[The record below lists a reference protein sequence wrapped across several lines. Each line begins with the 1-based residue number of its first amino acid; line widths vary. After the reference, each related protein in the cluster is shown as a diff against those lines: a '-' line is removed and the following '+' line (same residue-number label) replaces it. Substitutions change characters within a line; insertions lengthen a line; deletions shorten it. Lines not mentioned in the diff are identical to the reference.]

1 MAFLVGS
8 TAPGLQRLAVPFASL
23 LILVLGYGSQ
33 WLFATSPELEPGPLT
48 PTQTRVFNALLACL
62 WWTYWRACTVD
73 PGRYEFPRSSRKT
86 EAEAAEKKSKR
97 DEGTSLHSSEDED
110 GDEDEDNGE
119 GGEGG
124 VGLAGRHHGGD
135 SSSKRSKRENNPA
148 DDRARA
154 AARRRWCR
162 KCAAPKPPRA
172 HHCKSCGRCVPR
184 MDHHCP
190 WTGNCVS
197 LQTFPHFLRFLLYTN
212 ASLWALG
219 YLLWQR
225 LAALWASRHLPA
237 YLGPTLAQLLGLAAL
252 ALTAGLTALA
262 LGILLATTVRG
273 WLFNVTMIEGW
284 EVERHEAVM
293 QRRGRYDG
301 REEEEEEWWR
311 SGDGDVASAPRAMV
325 DPVEFPYDV
334 GVYANMAQAMGT
346 GNPLLWPLPFAGGP
360 RVARLPPTMT
370 LEDLVAKLGDG
381 ARPGS
386 STTAT
391 GLALGVGWAYEENG
405 LNDREGMWP
414 PVDPD
419 KVRNARLWRQRRR
432 EEAQYRREQ
441 RLGLRNPE
449 LPDMGLTPEEAKEAF
464 RRRQEHDLRRWRGT
478 RAQILD
484 ELEEVPNTHQYEY
497 RYGEGEGEGE
507 RDYDFVDEAYSR
519 RSIHPTAPPP
529 PEAYRPRQ
537 NIVLREGRSGWVNSD
552 GEHLGDYGVDE
563 DAEFDD
569 GDEDDYRYG
578 YDGGYDGP
586 PIDANSHTP
595 THTID
600 VDDEEV
606 PLAELIRRRKVRT
619 KDGEDT

>member
-23 LILVLGYGSQ
+23 LIFVLGYGSQ
-33 WLFATSPELEPGPLT
+33 WLFATSPDLEPGPLT
-48 PTQTRVFNALLACL
+48 PTQTRLFNALLACL
-62 WWTYWRACTVD
+62 WWTYWRACTVE
-73 PGRYEFPRSSRKT
+73 PGRYEFPRPSSSGGGDG
-86 EAEAAEKKSKR
+86 EATATKKSNK
-97 DEGTSLHSSEDED
+97 DEDTSPHSSGDENEEDED
-110 GDEDEDNGE
+110 E
-119 GGEGG
+119 GGGAEI
-124 VGLAGRHHGGD
+124 AGQHHD
-135 SSSKRSKRENNPA
+135 SSKRSKNRNNAP
-148 DDRARA
+148 DDRVRA

-197 LQTFPHFLRFLLYTN
+197 LQTFPHFLRFLAYTN
-212 ASLWALG
+212 ASLWTLG

-237 YLGPTLAQLLGLAAL
+237 YLGPTPAQLLALVGL

-273 WLFNVTMIEGW
+273 WLFNMTMIEGW
-284 EVERHEAVM
+284 EIERHEAVM

-311 SGDGDVASAPRAMV
+311 SADGDVGSAPRAMV

-334 GVYANMAQAMGT
+334 GVFANMSQAMGAA
-346 GNPLLWPLPFAGGP
+346 NPLLWLLPFADGP
-360 RVARLPPTMT
+360 RVARLPSTTT
-370 LEDLVAKLGDG
+370 LDGLVAKLGAG

-386 STTAT
+386 A
-391 GLALGVGWAYEENG
+391 GLGVGWAYEENG

-419 KVRNARLWRQRRR
+419 KMRNARLWRQRRR
-432 EEAQYRREQ
+432 EEARYRREQ
-441 RLGLRNPE
+441 RLGLRSPE

-464 RRRQEHDLRRWRGT
+464 RRRQERDLRRWRGA

-484 ELEEVPNTHQYEY
+484 ELEEVPATHRCEDEEV
-497 RYGEGEGEGE
+497 EGEGEG
-507 RDYDFVDEAYSR
+507 DYDFVDEVYSR
-519 RSIHPTAPPP
+519 RSTLPTASARDFVGSV
-529 PEAYRPRQ
+529 EAYRPRQ
-537 NIVLREGRSGWVNSD
+537 NIILREGRSGWVNSD

-569 GDEDDYRYG
+569 
-578 YDGGYDGP
+578 
-586 PIDANSHTP
+586 
-595 THTID
+595 D
-600 VDDEEV
+600 VDDDDDQYVSDGPAGDANDRATTHVIDSDEEEV